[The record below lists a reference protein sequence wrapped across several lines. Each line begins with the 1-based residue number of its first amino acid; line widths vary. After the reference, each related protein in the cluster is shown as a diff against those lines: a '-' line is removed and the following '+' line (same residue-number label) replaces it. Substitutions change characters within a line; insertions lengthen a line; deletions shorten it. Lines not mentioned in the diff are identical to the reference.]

1 MAPEK
6 PTCPG
11 ACTSWQTAGIVLGHS
26 LFQRTFMILSS
37 WRLSLQHKAPVGTTS
52 DLHVPDSLT
61 TVCWFGSR
69 RLIRELGG
77 GGEGM
82 ENTTPH
88 TAMDYSE
95 WDMSLELDLYNHPLR
110 L

>member
-11 ACTSWQTAGIVLGHS
+11 ACTSWETAGVMLGHS

-61 TVCWFGSR
+61 TV
-69 RLIRELGG
+69 
-77 GGEGM
+77 
-82 ENTTPH
+82 H

-95 WDMSLELDLYNHPLR
+95 WDMSLEPDLYNHPLR